1 MEPAKEN
8 NQGWLFTYFGELIMS
23 AIVATQVNGVMV
35 VDSRL
40 IAEDIGIAHNALMQN
55 IRNHKTRIEQDF
67 GRLQFEIDTLETR
80 GGLQKQPFVLLTE
93 DQSYFILT
101 LSRNTERVMDAKAAL
116 VKAFSR
122 LRQEQ
127 VKPQLTLPQTYLEA
141 LEALVASEKEKQ
153 ALQLKVAED
162 APKVELAEAFIERDG
177 LVMLGDFAKD
187 YGKIGRNRLFKLL
200 RDKGVLL
207 SNNHPKQTYVD
218 RGLFVLRPCD
228 TLVFGR
234 EQFTTHL
241 TPEGVQWLC
250 TRLEKWLAGE

>member
-1 MEPAKEN
+1 
-8 NQGWLFTYFGELIMS
+8 MS
-23 AIVATQVNGVMV
+23 AIIATQVNGVMV

-40 IAEDIGIAHNALMQN
+40 IAEDIGIAHNALIQN
-55 IRNHKTRIEQDF
+55 IRNHQTRIEQDF
-67 GRLQFEIDTLETR
+67 GSLQFQIETR
-80 GGLQKQPFVLLTE
+80 AKANGATQERYCYLTE

-101 LSRNTERVMDAKAAL
+101 LSRNTERVINAKAAL

-153 ALQLKVAED
+153 ALQIEAAAN
-162 APKVELAEAFIERDG
+162 APKVELAEAFINREG
-177 LVMLGDFAKD
+177 LTMIGNFAKD
-187 YGKIGRNRLFKLL
+187 YGKIGRNRLFALL

-207 SNNHPKQTYVD
+207 SNNHPKQVYVD
-218 RGLFVLRPCD
+218 RGLFVLRPCE
-228 TLVFGR
+228 TLLYGR

-250 TRLEKWLAGE
+250 KRLEDWLAGE

>member
-1 MEPAKEN
+1 
-8 NQGWLFTYFGELIMS
+8 MS
-23 AIVATQVNGVMV
+23 AIIATQVNGVMV

-40 IAEDIGIAHNALMQN
+40 IAEDIGIAHNALIQN
-55 IRNHKTRIEQDF
+55 VENYRIQIEADF
-67 GRLQFEIDTLETR
+67 GLLQFEIEKPR
-80 GGLQKQPFVLLTE
+80 NGRPERFCYFTE

-101 LSRNTERVMDAKAAL
+101 LSRNNERVVKAKAAL

-127 VKPQLTLPQTYLEA
+127 VKPQPTLPQTYLEA

-153 ALQLKVAED
+153 VLQLKASED
-162 APKVELAEAFIERDG
+162 EPKVQLAEAFIERDG

-200 RDKGVLL
+200 REKGVLL
-207 SNNHPKQTYVD
+207 SNNHPKQAYVD

-228 TLVFGR
+228 TLLFGR

-250 TRLEKWLAGE
+250 KRLEDWLAGE